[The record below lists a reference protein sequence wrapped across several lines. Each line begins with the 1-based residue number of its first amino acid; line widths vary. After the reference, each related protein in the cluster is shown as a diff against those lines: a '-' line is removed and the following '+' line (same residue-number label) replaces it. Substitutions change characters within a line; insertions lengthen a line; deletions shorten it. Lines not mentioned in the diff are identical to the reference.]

1 MVSIY
6 NNLYIYL
13 FQLNFVYIHCNFV
26 HFLSKILSKMCP
38 FFVQNLSIL
47 ESEKFLKISE
57 INIMNKQF
65 IKLDFSNLLNHFY
78 PFYKVKNF

>member
-1 MVSIY
+1 MVNIN

-38 FFVQNLSIL
+38 FFVQNISIFK
-47 ESEKFLKISE
+47 SEKFLKISE
-57 INIMNKQF
+57 INILNKQF
-65 IKLDFSNLLNHFY
+65 IKLDFNNLLNQF
-78 PFYKVKNF
+78 